1 MYIDWY
7 TSSSTSRPMVDHTHT
22 PPFLYI
28 FLPFPVYRS
37 TRETTCMDYR
47 VFLGISWRCIPS
59 GSPEYPSVRRSPRS
73 PASSSSPSLRA
84 RTRCVTS
91 HKLKLNYMSTIH
103 TSRTCNCIPSDYK
116 MLFIVVLHYMVE
128 CFTIQE
134 LFRERQKRQ

>member
-37 TRETTCMDYR
+37 TRGTTCMDYR

-59 GSPEYPSVRRSPRS
+59 GSPEYLSVRRSPRS

-103 TSRTCNCIPSDYK
+103 TSRTCNCIPSDY
-116 MLFIVVLHYMVE
+116 FIVVLHYMVE

-134 LFRERQKRQ
+134 LYRERQKRQ